1 MQGSALVPPVPG
13 HLLVRRQVQVVLVE
27 SAAEGL
33 ALTALAVATLGAQVS
48 LGDCYFLVLP
58 VPLLAV
64 RGPWA
69 YAALEFADG
78 SEASQEP
85 DRSEREHWAHV
96 RQARHAVRR
105 YALLVSLTSAALTAL
120 HGFGLYIASRGR
132 VAANEPQLGT
142 HLVAALCAMLMADLV
157 IAAGGF
163 AAVWRQLRHDCLDVF
178 PDANPSEPRL
188 YRSLRY
194 NAAVHG
200 STCCEP
206 MCSICLDEFRPLED
220 LAQLACGHLF
230 HEECLVKWLIR
241 DVSCPLRC
249 KLRLLK
255 PLKPTPFAAAHRL
268 IASDVTIGRHG
279 GRPPGALP
287 MPVLSSAR

>member
-1 MQGSALVPPVPG
+1 MRGSPVPFGPG

-33 ALTALAVATLGAQVS
+33 ALAALALASLGAEVS

-69 YAALEFADG
+69 YAALELAHSGLQESGGAD
-78 SEASQEP
+78 EAG
-85 DRSEREHWAHV
+85 WAHV

-105 YALLVSLTSAALTAL
+105 YAILVSLTSAALTAL
-120 HGFGLYIASRGR
+120 HGFSLYVALKGRGAAS
-132 VAANEPQLGT
+132 EPQLGAQ
-142 HLVAALCAMLMADLV
+142 LVAALCLMLAADLA

-178 PDANPSEPRL
+178 PDVSPTEPRL
-188 YRSLRY
+188 YLSMRY
-194 NAAVHG
+194 DAAIHG

-220 LAQLACGHLF
+220 LAQLPCGHLF

-241 DVSCPLRC
+241 DISCPLRC
-249 KLRLLK
+249 NLRPLK
-255 PLKPTPFAAAHRL
+255 PLKPAAFAAARGPL
-268 IASDVTIGRHG
+268 TDVPIGRHG

-287 MPVLSSAR
+287 MPVPSVR